1 MMILTGLST
10 QGEGNDMGKEM
21 LCASIEQLREQFLT
35 LDWTYHD
42 FPVGSQSEKMFC
54 WPGPPDEEILICVH
68 QSGGRQEL
76 FHRHDFFYFNFTYEG
91 EYDSISFKYDNRIT
105 IREGELYA
113 GQPFAGHAL
122 CVHDDRETTIIGVLI
137 QRETFFRTFL
147 PMLSSNTR
155 LFHFLLDPATNEFSD
170 EFMHFKIEH
179 DCNIRT
185 LLEMM
190 VIEYANKQEDTQT
203 VLKSLALCFLLQVAR
218 QFVQANQAASG
229 ERISERIVQYMS
241 EHFDSVTL
249 KDIANHFSYHP
260 NYVST
265 LLHRELGKSFSEI
278 LLEQRMERAV
288 ILLKGTNLPI
298 EEIAALLGYS
308 NSSNLY
314 KAFRE
319 YFKYSPRE
327 YIAML

>member
-1 MMILTGLST
+1 
-10 QGEGNDMGKEM
+10 
-21 LCASIEQLREQFLT
+21 
-35 LDWTYHD
+35 
-42 FPVGSQSEKMFC
+42 MFC
-54 WPGPPDEEILICVH
+54 WPGPLEEEILICVH

-76 FHRHDFFYFNFTYEG
+76 FHRHDFFYFNFTYQG

-113 GQPFAGHAL
+113 GHPFAGHAL
-122 CVHDDRETTIIGVLI
+122 CVHDDKETTIIGVLI

-190 VIEYANKQEDTQT
+190 VIEYANKQEDTQA
-203 VLKSLALCFLLQVAR
+203 VLKSLTLSFLLQVAR
-218 QFVQANQAASG
+218 QFVQANQTAPC
-229 ERISERIVQYMS
+229 ERLSEKIVQYMS

-249 KDIANHFSYHP
+249 KDIAKHFSYHP

-265 LLHRELGKSFSEI
+265 LLHRELGRSFSEI

-298 EEIAALLGYS
+298 EEVALLLGYS
-308 NSSNLY
+308 NSSNFY

-319 YFKYSPRE
+319 YFKSSPRE
-327 YIAML
+327 YIAENNKKRAKNRL